1 MNAVNLLNWLGG
13 CGDNRFMTSRAAA
26 RGVKLTTNLSS
37 DDAIPYFLW
46 NDPMTVGELRRRL
59 EGPDEDRER
68 LLGTILREAREP
80 DVWMFTSP
88 QEVAAQWGR
97 LERYLGRRQEF
108 WRFLLGKWRELG
120 LLD

>member
-1 MNAVNLLNWLGG
+1 
-13 CGDNRFMTSRAAA
+13 MTARAEA
-26 RGVKLTTNLSS
+26 RGVKLTTDLSS

-46 NDPMTVGELRRRL
+46 DRPMTVGELRSEL
-59 EGPDEDRER
+59 QGPDEDRER

-80 DVWMFTSP
+80 DVWMFTTP

-97 LERYLGRRQEF
+97 LERYLGRRRDF

-120 LLD
+120 LIE